1 MTTQATTMTA
11 FETLRNRKFL
21 LVGLAA
27 AGLLAALEWRQLGHG
42 ETPPAASGMIVADRE
57 PKIHAEGRVVTY
69 PGAQVVVGTDVGGR
83 LRILAVTEKMRV
95 KKGDLIAEID
105 ADEQKA
111 ALTEARQRVAEAD
124 VDLRYF
130 DSEHAR
136 SQSLLAS
143 NAIAAAAADR
153 TVHDRDG
160 ARARHSVALA
170 TAQRLASVVAKS
182 RITAPI
188 DGTVVAREHEQGE
201 TIAAGSDLVTIADLE
216 KTRIEAEV
224 DEYDAG
230 RIALGALVS
239 VSAEGYG
246 NASWKG
252 RVEEIPDTVT
262 SRRLKPEDPA
272 RPSDT
277 RVLLVKV
284 ALEGP
289 VPVKLGQRVEVQIQ
303 ATGVR

>member
-1 MTTQATTMTA
+1 MSTHATTMTTL
-11 FETLRNRKFL
+11 ETLKTRKFL
-21 LVGLAA
+21 LIGLAA
-27 AGLLAALEWRQLGHG
+27 AGLLGAIEWRQMHHVGAPLATG
-42 ETPPAASGMIVADRE
+42 AAAVSERE
-57 PKIHAEGRVVTY
+57 LVIHAEGRVVTY

-83 LRILAVTEKMRV
+83 LRSLPVTEKMRV

-111 ALTEARQRVAEAD
+111 ALAEARQRVAESE
-124 VDLRYF
+124 VDLKYF
-130 DSEHAR
+130 DTEHVR

-160 ARARHSVALA
+160 ARARHSAALA
-170 TAQRLASVVAKS
+170 TAQRLASVVAKT

-188 DGTVVAREHEQGE
+188 DGTIVARVHEQGE
-201 TIAAGSDLVTIADLE
+201 TIASGADLVTIADLD

-230 RIALGALVS
+230 RIALGARVT

-246 NASWKG
+246 SASWKG

-277 RVLLVKV
+277 RVLCVKV

-289 VPVKLGQRVEVQIQ
+289 VPVKLGQRVEVQI
-303 ATGVR
+303 AAAPAR